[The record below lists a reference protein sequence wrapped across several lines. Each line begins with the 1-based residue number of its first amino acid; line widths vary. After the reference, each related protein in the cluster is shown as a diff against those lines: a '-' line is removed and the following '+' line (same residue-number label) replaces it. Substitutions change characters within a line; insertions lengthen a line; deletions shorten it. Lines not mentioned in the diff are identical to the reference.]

1 MPRND
6 KKPLLPGTALDIPA
20 GTATLL
26 SVTENSMPRNQ
37 VFSIPAL
44 KRLPAYLRELRA
56 MKAAGRTRAT
66 SPVLARALRIDAI
79 SVRKDL
85 EMIGA
90 TGSPGVGY
98 AVEPLIDRIEEFL
111 GWKNASEAFLV
122 GTGHLGTALLGYRG
136 FADYGLKIVA
146 AFDKGPIPPD
156 TIIHDVPLF
165 DFAMFPH
172 LVKRL
177 RIHMGILCVPD
188 DAAQEVAEVMVD
200 AGIIAIWNFTGHT
213 LQLPDEI
220 IRQKAN
226 LAGDLAVLS
235 VKLAARL
242 REMDLS
248 GEEEGK

>member
-1 MPRND
+1 MP
-6 KKPLLPGTALDIPA
+6 K
-20 GTATLL
+20 
-26 SVTENSMPRNQ
+26 SQ

-44 KRLPAYLRELRA
+44 KRMPAYLRELRSL
-56 MKAAGRTRAT
+56 KAAGRPRAT
-66 SPVLARALRIDAI
+66 SPLLAHALRIDAI

-98 AVEPLIDRIEEFL
+98 AVEPLIDAIENFL

-122 GTGHLGTALLGYRG
+122 GTGHLGTALLGYHG
-136 FADYGLKIVA
+136 FADHGLRIIA
-146 AFDKGPIPPD
+146 AFDKGPVPAG
-156 TIIHDVPLF
+156 TLVHDVPLF
-165 DFAMFPH
+165 DFAEFRH

-188 DAAQEVAEVMVD
+188 DAAQEVAEQMVD

-213 LQLPDEI
+213 LLLPEEI
-220 IRQKAN
+220 IRQKVN
-226 LAGDLAVLS
+226 LAGDFAVLS

-242 REMDLS
+242 RELDLPKEA
-248 GEEEGK
+248 EE